1 MARVPTEAGYP
12 VFDARTGK
20 AVSNCRSGQMAYQ
33 RVALPSLV
41 LSQSGAIKYEP
52 QATIPAGPLT
62 NQSIPEARSRASDA
76 AGRSQ

>member
-1 MARVPTEAGYP
+1 
-12 VFDARTGK
+12 
-20 AVSNCRSGQMAYQ
+20 MAYQ

-41 LSQSGAIKYEP
+41 LSQSGAIKYDP